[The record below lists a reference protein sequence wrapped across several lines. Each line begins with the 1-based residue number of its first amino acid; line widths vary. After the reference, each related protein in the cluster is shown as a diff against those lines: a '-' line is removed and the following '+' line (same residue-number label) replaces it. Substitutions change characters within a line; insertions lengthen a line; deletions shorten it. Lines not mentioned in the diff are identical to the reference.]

1 MSEESEIKRVG
12 MTPQKNSG
20 RGKKDKGDATWD
32 KFLVDVKEYSKSYS
46 LSRANWAKISRDSIT
61 SGLFRPALN
70 VVLGSG
76 SEPRLRLWV
85 ISEAEMLEYMELL
98 NERDRRDSTEE

>member
-20 RGKKDKGDATWD
+20 RGKKEKGDATLG
-32 KFLVDVKEYSKSYS
+32 KFCVDIKEYSKSYS
-46 LSRANWAKISRDSIT
+46 LSRANWGKIARDSIT
-61 SGLFRPALN
+61 SGQYKPALN
-70 VVLGSG
+70 IVLGSG

-98 NERDRRDSTEE
+98 DERDRRED